1 MRTVERT
8 CAVLSAFSPADPHLS
23 LRELSE
29 RVALPKATV
38 HRLAGA
44 LVATGFMEHHDDG
57 SYCLGPKLSELG
69 ALARADLDIVTACS
83 PALDALA
90 AATGESVLLAEADW
104 DALEM
109 SVVSVRV
116 SPQTLSVV
124 PIAGT
129 RAAIPAG
136 CLGKAM
142 LLGLPEREA
151 ESVLGRLPLPALT
164 RKTHTDRAQLAAELA
179 EARATGYVIADE
191 EYLDGVSGAGVPV
204 VFEDGRPRAAISV
217 VGPTPRVAGQLERL
231 GNLMLELTVSLRPG
245 ARAPQEVA

>member
-1 MRTVERT
+1 MRTVGRT
-8 CAVLSAFSPADPHLS
+8 CAVLSAFSPADPRLS
-23 LRELSE
+23 LRELAA
-29 RVALPKATV
+29 RVGLPKATV

-44 LVATGFMEHHDDG
+44 LVATGFMEHHDG

-90 AATGESVLLAEADW
+90 TATGESVLLAEADW
-104 DALEM
+104 DRLEM

-116 SPQTLSVV
+116 GPQTLSVV
-124 PIAGT
+124 PTVGT

-142 LLGLPEREA
+142 LMGLPAHEA
-151 ESVLGRLPLPALT
+151 ESVLERLPLPALT
-164 RKTHTDRAQLAAELA
+164 RKTHTDRAQLAAEISR
-179 EARATGYVIADE
+179 ARATGFVLADE

-204 VFEDGRPRAAISV
+204 VFEQGRPRAAISV
-217 VGPTPRVAGQLERL
+217 VGPTPRMAGQLERV
-231 GNLMLELTVSLRPG
+231 GKLMLDLTVSLRPG
-245 ARAPQEVA
+245 ARIPQEVA